1 MRRFRVEITI
11 RKGTDRGV
19 VVADHP
25 RDAYTKFA
33 IRKGFLPA
41 RIVNVPKGTK
51 AKVSEV
57 GAIKE
62 YVYENTAKTKPRA
75 FRTRR

>member
-1 MRRFRVEITI
+1 MRRFRVEITS

-51 AKVSEV
+51 A
-57 GAIKE
+57 
-62 YVYENTAKTKPRA
+62 
-75 FRTRR
+75 